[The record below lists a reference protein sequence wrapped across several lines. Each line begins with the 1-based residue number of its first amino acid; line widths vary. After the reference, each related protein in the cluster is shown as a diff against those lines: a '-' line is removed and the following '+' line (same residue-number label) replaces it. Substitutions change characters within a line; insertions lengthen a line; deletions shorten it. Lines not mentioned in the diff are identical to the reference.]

1 MHSNYSWPPLYLIS
15 FPLLTAPSSSQ
26 DFSPHS
32 FFVCLFYDSLC
43 LNRDV
48 CVTMNFWILMGL
60 PADKNTEGNYCL
72 SPQIH
77 SQPMYPFPQPTL
89 TFDRPSLLQTQCCQQ
104 QLLWD
109 HGFNDCALPRRQ
121 DFMPFSL
128 SSSLHILSRAPSSR
142 VYQPDEV
149 DNLGYFSPVLGLST
163 QLVPI
168 CNTFDSHAIY
178 YKEKILWLRLSD
190 ICLWI

>member
-15 FPLLTAPSSSQ
+15 FPLLIAPSSSQ
-26 DFSPHS
+26 DSPP
-32 FFVCLFYDSLC
+32 FIFLFVSLFYDSLC

-48 CVTMNFWILMGL
+48 CVTMNFGSWWAYQQIKTQKEIT
-60 PADKNTEGNYCL
+60 ACL
-72 SPQIH
+72 AKSTH
-77 SQPMYPFPQPTL
+77 SQCIPLPKPRL
-89 TFDRPSLLQTQCCQQ
+89 LLQTQCCQQ

-109 HGFNDCALPRRQ
+109 RGCDDCALPRRQ
-121 DFMPFSL
+121 YFMPFSL
-128 SSSLHILSRAPSSR
+128 SPSLHILSREPFSR
-142 VYQPDEV
+142 LYQRDEV

-168 CNTFDSHAIY
+168 CSTFDSHPIY

-190 ICLWI
+190 TCLWI